1 MIKSVFNLFKI
12 HRKVI
17 FGNAAVI
24 VQHMLRK
31 TPKSLNA
38 VDMILASVGKRLAV
52 VQSVMLPESVQ
63 RVVTAKGV
71 RVIHRA
77 LSGMLSDMAHQFLGG
92 YLLHYFGV
100 HPAVTLQKAQYNA
113 FPGRS
118 SSSLPLPP
126 ASEVRFV
133 NLNLAFQFA
142 RLQFGHMVYRFT
154 KLLIYSTH
162 RLVVRAEVACH
173 AIRRLLLIET
183 RNDAYFLPQLFERL
197 LFSTG
202 HVLTTHISAF
212 RPTYL
217 ERTAKNALS
226 ASQKVGRT
234 VKTIVSTSNHM
245 GILVPAGYFSH

>member
-1 MIKSVFNLFKI
+1 
-12 HRKVI
+12 
-17 FGNAAVI
+17 
-24 VQHMLRK
+24 MLRE
-31 TPKSLNA
+31 TPKTFDT
-38 VDMILASVGKRLAV
+38 VDVIPAPVGKRFAV
-52 VQSVMLPESVQ
+52 VKFVMLAEAME
-63 RVVTAKGV
+63 RVVASEGI
-71 RVIHRA
+71 RVVDRA
-77 LSGMLSDMAHQFLGG
+77 LSGMLFDMRHQFLGG

-202 HVLTTHISAF
+202 HVLTPHISAF

>member
-100 HPAVTLQKAQYNA
+100 HPAVTLQKAQYNTFSGRSTPTLA
-113 FPGRS
+113 FPS
-118 SSSLPLPP
+118 PT
-126 ASEVRFV
+126 EVRLV
-133 NLNLAFQFA
+133 NLNLAFQPA
-142 RLQFGHMVYRFT
+142 RFQFRHMVDCLT
-154 KLLIYSTH
+154 KLLVHSAH
-162 RLVVRAEVACH
+162 RLVISSQITRH
-173 AIRRLLLIET
+173 AIR
-183 RNDAYFLPQLFERL
+183 
-197 LFSTG
+197 
-202 HVLTTHISAF
+202 
-212 RPTYL
+212 
-217 ERTAKNALS
+217 
-226 ASQKVGRT
+226 
-234 VKTIVSTSNHM
+234 
-245 GILVPAGYFSH
+245 